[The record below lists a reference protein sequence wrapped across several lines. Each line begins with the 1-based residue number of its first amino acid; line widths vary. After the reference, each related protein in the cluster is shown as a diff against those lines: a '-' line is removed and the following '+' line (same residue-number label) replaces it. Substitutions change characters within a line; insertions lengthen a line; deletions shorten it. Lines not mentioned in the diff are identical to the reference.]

1 MARITGKSLY
11 LTFGSTV
18 LSTDF
23 QTLDVSDNANLV
35 SIVAG
40 NDTVETFATTYTSAT
55 ASYKGLYDATN
66 GPTIEA
72 AVVPN
77 TAGTL
82 TWSPQGTATGKE
94 KRTATAIVNTKS
106 TSNPFDGAIELN
118 VEFQINSAITLSTW

>member
-18 LSTDF
+18 LSTDY
-23 QTLDVSDNANLV
+23 QTLDVSDDANLV
-35 SIVAG
+35 SVVAG
-40 NDTVETFATTYTSAT
+40 PDTVETFATTYTSAT

-82 TWSPQGTATGKE
+82 TWSPQGTASGKE
-94 KRTATAIVNTKS
+94 KRSATAIVKS
-106 TSNPFDGAIELN
+106 LKPSYPFAGAIELS
-118 VEFQINSAITLSTW
+118 VEFQLNSAITLSTW